1 MKKVENYLET
11 LKLKKCLFGGIA
23 PKQIEIVIQEI
34 CMLYDLELYNKN
46 NELEQERKKMN
57 SRTSGWKKYRSMPA
71 KMEARSELAQTLSR
85 IHDLDGVPGFYRSEN
100 GDWRLAGNSGLLIP
114 YCTAKGYTLV

>member
-1 MKKVENYLET
+1 MSNFILQST
-11 LKLKKCLFGGIA
+11 KLKKCLFGGIA

-57 SRTSGWKKYRSMPA
+57 SRTSGWKK
-71 KMEARSELAQTLSR
+71 
-85 IHDLDGVPGFYRSEN
+85 
-100 GDWRLAGNSGLLIP
+100 
-114 YCTAKGYTLV
+114 

>member
-23 PKQIEIVIQEI
+23 PKQSEIVIQEI

-57 SRTSGWKKYRSMPA
+57 SRTSGWKK
-71 KMEARSELAQTLSR
+71 
-85 IHDLDGVPGFYRSEN
+85 
-100 GDWRLAGNSGLLIP
+100 
-114 YCTAKGYTLV
+114 

>member
-46 NELEQERKKMN
+46 
-57 SRTSGWKKYRSMPA
+57 
-71 KMEARSELAQTLSR
+71 SR
-85 IHDLDGVPGFYRSEN
+85 IAV
-100 GDWRLAGNSGLLIP
+100 
-114 YCTAKGYTLV
+114 

>member
-46 NELEQERKKMN
+46 NELEQERKKNEQQDIRMEKVAEYF
-57 SRTSGWKKYRSMPA
+57 GKCWK
-71 KMEARSELAQTLSR
+71 
-85 IHDLDGVPGFYRSEN
+85 H
-100 GDWRLAGNSGLLIP
+100 SGLKFRKQTIN
-114 YCTAKGYTLV
+114 